1 MDETGKYCLGCLRTI
16 DEITKW
22 SNFSETTKQKIIGK
36 IKQKI
41 IMKYFIFFI
50 VLIFKSSDTLSKN
63 SWVGKWVAMDKW
75 QSEFFIEV
83 DSNGKAS
90 SNYGNGEV
98 GEWKLQDGNL
108 KIFLKSGKIIFLMEL
123 WGFKGLEKI
132 KMKVT
137 LRV

>member
-1 MDETGKYCLGCLRTI
+1 
-16 DEITKW
+16 
-22 SNFSETTKQKIIGK
+22 
-36 IKQKI
+36 
-41 IMKYFIFFI
+41 MKYFVFFI

-108 KIFLKSGKIIFLMEL
+108 KIFWKSGKTDYFFNGVMGYQRIRKNKNESYTS
-123 WGFKGLEKI
+123 GLRKSSN
-132 KMKVT
+132 
-137 LRV
+137 

>member
-1 MDETGKYCLGCLRTI
+1 
-16 DEITKW
+16 
-22 SNFSETTKQKIIGK
+22 
-36 IKQKI
+36 
-41 IMKYFIFFI
+41 MKYFIFFI

-98 GEWKLQDGNL
+98 G
-108 KIFLKSGKIIFLMEL
+108 
-123 WGFKGLEKI
+123 
-132 KMKVT
+132 
-137 LRV
+137 

>member
-1 MDETGKYCLGCLRTI
+1 
-16 DEITKW
+16 
-22 SNFSETTKQKIIGK
+22 
-36 IKQKI
+36 
-41 IMKYFIFFI
+41 MKYFIFFI

-98 GEWKLQDGNL
+98 SGNL
-108 KIFLKSGKIIFLMEL
+108 ERLIIFLMEL